1 MYVYVY
7 AVVMGQKNSLH
18 MVDPVTWSTRAA
30 QLHVACGKTITLSE
44 AGSVAQRRDAT
55 RQHKDGLVH
64 TAWPVAVGRLFQVYT
79 QCTHVSIHLRRFYLY
94 MYMYLHAYHY
104 CCWLLLISLINE
116 RTRSR
121 HSGPIMMNTNANLE
135 CCHASSAFQLQTTMQ
150 CYINTNQY
158 FVMGLDMSAVPRQW
172 LYSNYAGL
180 MQMYH

>member
-64 TAWPVAVGRLFQVYT
+64 TAWPVAVGRLFQVYIHNVHMCPYIYVDFT
-79 QCTHVSIHLRRFYLY
+79 FTCTCICMHIIIVVGCYTF
-94 MYMYLHAYHY
+94 
-104 CCWLLLISLINE
+104 LISLINE
-116 RTRSR
+116 WTRSR
-121 HSGPIMMNTNANLE
+121 HSGPIMMITNANLE
-135 CCHASSAFQLQTTMQ
+135 CCHASRMKCIPASNHNAVLH
-150 CYINTNQY
+150 YNTNQY
-158 FVMGLDMSAVPRQW
+158 FVMGLDIVS
-172 LYSNYAGL
+172 GT
-180 MQMYH
+180 